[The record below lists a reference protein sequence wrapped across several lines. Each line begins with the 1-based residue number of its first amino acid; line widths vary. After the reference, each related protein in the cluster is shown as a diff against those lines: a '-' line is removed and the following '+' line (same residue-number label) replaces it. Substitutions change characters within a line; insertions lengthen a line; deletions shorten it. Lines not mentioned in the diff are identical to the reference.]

1 MPRYEQLKAKSKG
14 ISYTRR
20 IRSEDKEFNFKK
32 PIIISVSF
40 ILLVSIL
47 FTVIKKYSPMV
58 DIAVKDFF
66 SINHREALTL
76 ETTGSEEENK
86 ISFLDNVP
94 LFNFFI
100 KSNTNETLSIMA
112 YETNSMLETSV
123 NTQNTNSM
131 QNNSTITRE
140 SLSVFFNNNQNNQL
154 NNTKDIEEQKDN
166 NIENTEEQNINNIVN
181 DSYNY
186 IQEMIQQNRG
196 VNNNNNN
203 NNNNN
208 TINENNNLENN
219 NLNNLT
225 EEKNNYLEKVTN
237 SINNKTS
244 DEKIAANN
252 SNISSSIFYDILK
265 PKENTTRDIKT
276 MRPATTTY
284 SSTPPSYMRNNNEPK
299 EKYNTNN
306 YNYYFREDKKEE
318 NNYNSRERIITTS
331 NDGKE
336 NTTQKTP
343 VKNNTQKD
351 YERLADSL
359 VNNNNNNNITKTRND
374 TIEETTSKRD
384 LIINSQTSVMPNNN
398 GIIKNNN
405 DYNRVINDL
414 VNPNNTERVINNN
427 ERIIN
432 NTEKQINN
440 NNNNNNIV
448 REENKIIST
457 KENINKKEII
467 QKAQKD
473 IAKYKTSKANNSVKR
488 DYSNE
493 RNLKNTSNEGVYLVE
508 YDENTGS
515 ITLIFRKR
523 NIENNNSIEE
533 TIKTLLNGA
542 TDEENRD
549 NIISCIPKDTELLD
563 IFVAGDTVY
572 LNFNESFEFNPLGN
586 EGTMLQIYQLVYT
599 ATQFEG
605 IDNVIFLINGNL
617 NETIGAEGA
626 IENMPFT
633 RFE

>member
-20 IRSEDKEFNFKK
+20 TRNEDKEFNFKK

-76 ETTGSEEENK
+76 ETTGSENENK

-112 YETNSMLETSV
+112 YETNSMLETSI
-123 NTQNTNSM
+123 NTNM
-131 QNNSTITRE
+131 LQNNSTITRE
-140 SLSVFFNNNQNNQL
+140 SLSVFFNNNKNNQDA
-154 NNTKDIEEQKDN
+154 NQNYMEEKKN
-166 NIENTEEQNINNIVN
+166 NIENTIEEENQNNIVN

-186 IQEMIQQNRG
+186 IQEMIQQNRNL
-196 VNNNNNN
+196 NNNNP
-203 NNNNN
+203 
-208 TINENNNLENN
+208 INENNNLENN
-219 NLNNLT
+219 NQAA

-237 SINNKTS
+237 SINNKTTQ
-244 DEKIAANN
+244 ENKNTAATNN

-306 YNYYFREDKKEE
+306 YNYYFRGDKKEE
-318 NNYNSRERIITTS
+318 NDYNSRERVINSGNDSVEKTTI
-331 NDGKE
+331 
-336 NTTQKTP
+336 
-343 VKNNTQKD
+343 KNNTQQD

-359 VNNNNNNNITKTRND
+359 VNNNITENKNNIIR
-374 TIEETTSKRD
+374 EETTSKRD
-384 LIINSQTSVMPNNN
+384 LIINSQTSVIPNNN
-398 GIIKNNN
+398 NIIKNNN

-414 VNPNNTERVINNN
+414 VNPNNTDRVINNN

-432 NTEKQINN
+432 NTERQINN
-440 NNNNNNIV
+440 NII
-448 REENKIIST
+448 REENKIINT
-457 KENINKKEII
+457 KENANKKEII

-533 TIKTLLNGA
+533 TIKTLLRGA
-542 TDEENRD
+542 TDNENKN

-563 IFVAGDTVY
+563 IFVEGNTVY

-605 IDNVIFLINGNL
+605 IDNVIFLIDGNL
-617 NETIGAEGA
+617 NETIGAEGS
-626 IENMPFT
+626 IENMPFK

>member
-14 ISYTRR
+14 ISCTRR
-20 IRSEDKEFNFKK
+20 IRNEDKEFNLKK

-47 FTVIKKYSPMV
+47 FTIIKKYSPMV

-123 NTQNTNSM
+123 NTNTT

-140 SLSVFFNNNQNNQL
+140 SLSVFFNNN
-154 NNTKDIEEQKDN
+154 TVEEQEDN
-166 NIENTEEQNINNIVN
+166 IIQSYNTEKQRDNIVN
-181 DSYNY
+181 NSNY
-186 IQEMIQQNRG
+186 IEEMLQQNRG
-196 VNNNNNN
+196 
-203 NNNNN
+203 
-208 TINENNNLENN
+208 LNN
-219 NLNNLT
+219 NLNNDANIS
-225 EEKNNYLEKVTN
+225 EKENSYLEKVTN
-237 SINNKTS
+237 TIKTS
-244 DEKIAANN
+244 MIEEKKTTNNLNNANN

-265 PKENTTRDIKT
+265 PKENTTEDIKT
-276 MRPATTTY
+276 MKPATTTY

-306 YNYYFREDKKEE
+306 YNYYFIEDKKEE
-318 NNYNSRERIITTS
+318 NNYNSRERVITTA
-331 NDGKE
+331 NDYNNDYKQ
-336 NTTQKTP
+336 NTAQKSI
-343 VKNNTQKD
+343 VKNNTQQD
-351 YERLADSL
+351 YDRLADSF
-359 VNNNNNNNITKTRND
+359 VNNNTETKENT
-374 TIEETTSKRD
+374 TKETTSKKD
-384 LIINSQTSVMPNNN
+384 LIINSQTSVIPNNN
-398 GIIKNNN
+398 NITKNNN

-440 NNNNNNIV
+440 NVV

-457 KENINKKEII
+457 KKNIEKKEII
-467 QKAQKD
+467 QKAKKD
-473 IAKYKTSKANNSVKR
+473 IDKYKTSKANNSVKR

-493 RNLKNTSNEGVYLVE
+493 RSLKNINNEGIYLVE

-533 TIKTLLNGA
+533 TIKTLLDGA
-542 TDEENRD
+542 TDDENKN

-563 IFVAGDTVY
+563 VFVEGNTVY

-605 IDNVIFLINGNL
+605 IDNVIFLIDGNL

-626 IENMPFT
+626 IENMPFK

>member
-203 NNNNN
+203 NNN

-359 VNNNNNNNITKTRND
+359 VNNNNNNITKTRND

-398 GIIKNNN
+398 SIIKNNN

>member
-203 NNNNN
+203 N

-219 NLNNLT
+219 NLNN
-225 EEKNNYLEKVTN
+225 
-237 SINNKTS
+237 
-244 DEKIAANN
+244 
-252 SNISSSIFYDILK
+252 F
-265 PKENTTRDIKT
+265 
-276 MRPATTTY
+276 
-284 SSTPPSYMRNNNEPK
+284 
-299 EKYNTNN
+299 
-306 YNYYFREDKKEE
+306 
-318 NNYNSRERIITTS
+318 
-331 NDGKE
+331 
-336 NTTQKTP
+336 
-343 VKNNTQKD
+343 
-351 YERLADSL
+351 
-359 VNNNNNNNITKTRND
+359 
-374 TIEETTSKRD
+374 
-384 LIINSQTSVMPNNN
+384 
-398 GIIKNNN
+398 
-405 DYNRVINDL
+405 
-414 VNPNNTERVINNN
+414 
-427 ERIIN
+427 
-432 NTEKQINN
+432 
-440 NNNNNNIV
+440 
-448 REENKIIST
+448 
-457 KENINKKEII
+457 
-467 QKAQKD
+467 
-473 IAKYKTSKANNSVKR
+473 
-488 DYSNE
+488 
-493 RNLKNTSNEGVYLVE
+493 
-508 YDENTGS
+508 
-515 ITLIFRKR
+515 
-523 NIENNNSIEE
+523 
-533 TIKTLLNGA
+533 
-542 TDEENRD
+542 
-549 NIISCIPKDTELLD
+549 
-563 IFVAGDTVY
+563 
-572 LNFNESFEFNPLGN
+572 
-586 EGTMLQIYQLVYT
+586 
-599 ATQFEG
+599 
-605 IDNVIFLINGNL
+605 
-617 NETIGAEGA
+617 
-626 IENMPFT
+626 
-633 RFE
+633 

>member
-203 NNNNN
+203 NNN

-244 DEKIAANN
+244 DDKIAANN

-359 VNNNNNNNITKTRND
+359 VNNNNNNITKTRND

-432 NTEKQINN
+432 NTEKQINNNN

>member
-76 ETTGSEEENK
+76 ETTGNEEENK

-123 NTQNTNSM
+123 NTQNTNTM

-140 SLSVFFNNNQNNQL
+140 SLSVFFNNNQNNQA
-154 NNTKDIEEQKDN
+154 NNTKNIEEQKDN
-166 NIENTEEQNINNIVN
+166 NIENTEEQNLNNIVN

-186 IQEMIQQNRG
+186 IQDMIQQSRSL
-196 VNNNNNN
+196 
-203 NNNNN
+203 NNN

-219 NLNNLT
+219 NLNNLA

-244 DEKIAANN
+244 SENSNTIANN

-284 SSTPPSYMRNNNEPK
+284 SSTPPSYMRNNNESK

-306 YNYYFREDKKEE
+306 YNYYFRGDRKEE
-318 NNYNSRERIITTS
+318 NNYNSRERVITTS
-331 NDGKE
+331 NDDPK
-336 NTTQKTP
+336 NTAQKTP
-343 VKNNTQKD
+343 IKNNTQKD

-359 VNNNNNNNITKTRND
+359 VNQNNITEKRNNTKT
-374 TIEETTSKRD
+374 EETTSKRD

-440 NNNNNNIV
+440 NVV

-493 RNLKNTSNEGVYLVE
+493 RNLKNTNNEGVYLVE

-515 ITLIFRKR
+515 ITLIFRSR
-523 NIENNNSIEE
+523 NIKNNSSIEE

-563 IFVAGDTVY
+563 IFVEGNTVY

-605 IDNVIFLINGNL
+605 IDNVIFLIDGNL

-626 IENMPFT
+626 IENMPFK

>member
-20 IRSEDKEFNFKK
+20 IRNDDKEFNFKK

-47 FTVIKKYSPMV
+47 FTIIKKYSPMV

-76 ETTGSEEENK
+76 ETTGSENENK

-123 NTQNTNSM
+123 NTNTT

-140 SLSVFFNNNQNNQL
+140 SLSVFFNNNQNSTTNY
-154 NNTKDIEEQKDN
+154 IEEQKDN
-166 NIENTEEQNINNIVN
+166 NIIEEQNNIVN
-181 DSYNY
+181 ESYNY
-186 IQEMIQQNRG
+186 IQEMIQQNRS
-196 VNNNNNN
+196 VNNNNNS
-203 NNNNN
+203 
-208 TINENNNLENN
+208 TIKEDNNLENKN
-219 NLNNLT
+219 NNNI
-225 EEKNNYLEKVTN
+225 EENNNYLEKVTN
-237 SINNKTS
+237 SINNKPTQ
-244 DEKIAANN
+244 ENTIANN

-265 PKENTTRDIKT
+265 PKENTARDIKT

-306 YNYYFREDKKEE
+306 YNYYFRGDKKEE
-318 NNYNSRERIITTS
+318 NNYNSRERVITSGNNS
-331 NDGKE
+331 NNDDKQ
-336 NTTQKTP
+336 NTAKKP
-343 VKNNTQKD
+343 SIKNNSQQD

-359 VNNNNNNNITKTRND
+359 VNNNNITEKRNNTA
-374 TIEETTSKRD
+374 IEEKTISKRD
-384 LIINSQTSVMPNNN
+384 LIVNSQTSVIPNNN
-398 GIIKNNN
+398 NNSIIKNNN

-414 VNPNNTERVINNN
+414 VNPNNTERIINNN
-427 ERIIN
+427 ERTIN
-432 NTEKQINN
+432 NTERQI

-448 REENKIIST
+448 REENKIINT

-493 RNLKNTSNEGVYLVE
+493 RNLKNTNNEGVYLVE

-515 ITLIFRKR
+515 ITLIFRSR
-523 NIENNNSIEE
+523 NIANNNSIED
-533 TIKTLLNGA
+533 TIKTLLDGA
-542 TDEENRD
+542 TDEENKN

-563 IFVAGDTVY
+563 IFVEGNTVY

-605 IDNVIFLINGNL
+605 IDNVIFLIDGNL

-626 IENMPFT
+626 IENMPFK

>member
-20 IRSEDKEFNFKK
+20 TRNEDKEFNFKK

-76 ETTGSEEENK
+76 ETTGSENENK

-112 YETNSMLETSV
+112 YETNSMLETSI
-123 NTQNTNSM
+123 NTNM
-131 QNNSTITRE
+131 LQNNSTITRE
-140 SLSVFFNNNQNNQL
+140 SLSVFFNNNKNNQDA
-154 NNTKDIEEQKDN
+154 NQNYMEEKKN
-166 NIENTEEQNINNIVN
+166 NIENTIEEENQNNIVN

-186 IQEMIQQNRG
+186 IQEMIQQNRNL
-196 VNNNNNN
+196 NNNNP
-203 NNNNN
+203 
-208 TINENNNLENN
+208 INENNNLENK
-219 NLNNLT
+219 T
-225 EEKNNYLEKVTN
+225 QVEEKNYLEKVTN
-237 SINNKTS
+237 SINNKTTQ
-244 DEKIAANN
+244 ENKNTAATNN

-306 YNYYFREDKKEE
+306 YNYYFRGDKKEE
-318 NNYNSRERIITTS
+318 NDYNSRERVINSGNDSVEKTTI
-331 NDGKE
+331 
-336 NTTQKTP
+336 
-343 VKNNTQKD
+343 KNNTQQD

-359 VNNNNNNNITKTRND
+359 VNNNITENKNNIIR
-374 TIEETTSKRD
+374 EETTSKRD
-384 LIINSQTSVMPNNN
+384 LIINSQTSVIPNNN
-398 GIIKNNN
+398 NIIKNNN

-414 VNPNNTERVINNN
+414 VNPNNTDRVINNN

-432 NTEKQINN
+432 NTERQINN
-440 NNNNNNIV
+440 NII
-448 REENKIIST
+448 REENKIINT
-457 KENINKKEII
+457 KENANKKEII

-533 TIKTLLNGA
+533 TIKTLLRGA
-542 TDEENRD
+542 TDNENKN

-563 IFVAGDTVY
+563 IFVEGNTVY

-605 IDNVIFLINGNL
+605 IDNVIFLIDGNL
-617 NETIGAEGA
+617 NETIGAEGS
-626 IENMPFT
+626 IENMPFK

>member
-203 NNNNN
+203 NNN

-359 VNNNNNNNITKTRND
+359 VNNNNNNITKTRND

-398 GIIKNNN
+398 SIIKNNN

-432 NTEKQINN
+432 NTEKQI

-523 NIENNNSIEE
+523 NIENNNSIED

>member
-203 NNNNN
+203 N

-359 VNNNNNNNITKTRND
+359 VNNNNNN
-374 TIEETTSKRD
+374 
-384 LIINSQTSVMPNNN
+384 
-398 GIIKNNN
+398 
-405 DYNRVINDL
+405 
-414 VNPNNTERVINNN
+414 
-427 ERIIN
+427 
-432 NTEKQINN
+432 
-440 NNNNNNIV
+440 IV

-493 RNLKNTSNEGVYLVE
+493 RNLKNTNNEGVYLVE

>member
-86 ISFLDNVP
+86 ISLLDNVP

-196 VNNNNNN
+196 VNNNN

-359 VNNNNNNNITKTRND
+359 VNNNNNNITKTRND

-440 NNNNNNIV
+440 NNNNNIV

-493 RNLKNTSNEGVYLVE
+493 RNLKNTNNEGVYLVE

>member
-203 NNNNN
+203 N

-343 VKNNTQKD
+343 IKNNTQKD

-359 VNNNNNNNITKTRND
+359 VNNNNNNNNITKTRND

-432 NTEKQINN
+432 NTEKQI

-572 LNFNESFEFNPLGN
+572 LNFNESFEFNPIGN

>member
-86 ISFLDNVP
+86 ISLLDNVP

-196 VNNNNNN
+196 VNNN

>member
-440 NNNNNNIV
+440 NNNNNIV

>member
-20 IRSEDKEFNFKK
+20 TRSEDKEFNFKK
-32 PIIISVSF
+32 PIIISVLF

-76 ETTGSEEENK
+76 ETTGSENENK

-123 NTQNTNSM
+123 NTNTT
-131 QNNSTITRE
+131 QNNSTITRD
-140 SLSVFFNNNQNNQL
+140 SLSVFFNNNNQDNNP
-154 NNTKDIEEQKDN
+154 NYIEEQKDN
-166 NIENTEEQNINNIVN
+166 IANAEEQNQNNIVN

-186 IQEMIQQNRG
+186 IQEMIQQNK
-196 VNNNNNN
+196 NLDNDNAK
-203 NNNNN
+203 
-208 TINENNNLENN
+208 NNNLENI
-219 NLNNLT
+219 T
-225 EEKNNYLEKVTN
+225 QVEKKNNYLEKVTN

-244 DEKIAANN
+244 QENKNTAIANN

-265 PKENTTRDIKT
+265 PKENTSRDIKT

-306 YNYYFREDKKEE
+306 YNYYFRGDKKEE
-318 NNYNSRERIITTS
+318 NNYNSRERVITS
-331 NDGKE
+331 GNDSVK
-336 NTTQKTP
+336 KPP
-343 VKNNTQKD
+343 VKNNTQED
-351 YERLADSL
+351 YERLVDSL
-359 VNNNNNNNITKTRND
+359 VNNNNNNNNNNNISETRNN

-384 LIINSQTSVMPNNN
+384 LIANSQTSTMPNNN
-398 GIIKNNN
+398 SIIKNNN

-414 VNPNNTERVINNN
+414 VNPNNTERVIKNN

-432 NTEKQINN
+432 NTERQINN
-440 NNNNNNIV
+440 NVV
-448 REENKIIST
+448 REENKIINT
-457 KENINKKEII
+457 KENIEKKEII

-493 RNLKNTSNEGVYLVE
+493 RSLKNTNNEGVYLVE

-533 TIKTLLNGA
+533 TIKTLLEGA
-542 TDEENRD
+542 TDNENKN

-563 IFVAGDTVY
+563 IFVEGNTVY

-605 IDNVIFLINGNL
+605 IDNVIFLIDGNL

>member
-20 IRSEDKEFNFKK
+20 TRNEDKEFNFKK

-76 ETTGSEEENK
+76 ETTGSENENK

-112 YETNSMLETSV
+112 YETNSMLETSI
-123 NTQNTNSM
+123 NTNM
-131 QNNSTITRE
+131 PQNNSTITRE
-140 SLSVFFNNNQNNQL
+140 SLSVFFNNNQNNQDT
-154 NNTKDIEEQKDN
+154 NQNYMEEKKN
-166 NIENTEEQNINNIVN
+166 NIENTIEEENQNNIVN

-186 IQEMIQQNRG
+186 IQEMIQQNRNL
-196 VNNNNNN
+196 NNNNP
-203 NNNNN
+203 
-208 TINENNNLENN
+208 INENNNLENK
-219 NLNNLT
+219 T
-225 EEKNNYLEKVTN
+225 QVEEKNYLEKVTN

-244 DEKIAANN
+244 QENKNTAAANN

-306 YNYYFREDKKEE
+306 YNYYFRGDKKEE
-318 NNYNSRERIITTS
+318 NNYNSRERVINSGNDSVEKTTI
-331 NDGKE
+331 
-336 NTTQKTP
+336 
-343 VKNNTQKD
+343 KNNTQQD

-359 VNNNNNNNITKTRND
+359 VNNNITENKNNIIR
-374 TIEETTSKRD
+374 EETTSKRD
-384 LIINSQTSVMPNNN
+384 LIINSQTSVIPNNN
-398 GIIKNNN
+398 NIIKNNN

-432 NTEKQINN
+432 NTERQINN
-440 NNNNNNIV
+440 NII
-448 REENKIIST
+448 REENKIINT
-457 KENINKKEII
+457 KENANKKEII

-533 TIKTLLNGA
+533 TIKTLLKGA
-542 TDEENRD
+542 TDNENKN

-563 IFVAGDTVY
+563 IFVEGNTVY

-605 IDNVIFLINGNL
+605 IDNVIFLIDGNL

-626 IENMPFT
+626 IENMPFK

>member
-20 IRSEDKEFNFKK
+20 TRNEDKEFNFKK

-76 ETTGSEEENK
+76 ETTGSENENK

-94 LFNFFI
+94 IFNFFI

-112 YETNSMLETSV
+112 YETNSMLETSI
-123 NTQNTNSM
+123 NTNM
-131 QNNSTITRE
+131 PQNNSTITRE
-140 SLSVFFNNNQNNQL
+140 SLSVFFNNNQNNQDT
-154 NNTKDIEEQKDN
+154 NQNYMEEQKNN
-166 NIENTEEQNINNIVN
+166 NIENTEEQNLNNIVN

-186 IQEMIQQNRG
+186 IQDMIQQSRSL
-196 VNNNNNN
+196 
-203 NNNNN
+203 NNN

-244 DEKIAANN
+244 QENKNTAAANN

-306 YNYYFREDKKEE
+306 YNYYFRGDKKEE
-318 NNYNSRERIITTS
+318 NNYNSRERVITS
-331 NDGKE
+331 RNDSAEK
-336 NTTQKTP
+336 QA
-343 VKNNTQKD
+343 VKNNTQQD

-359 VNNNNNNNITKTRND
+359 VNNNITENKNNIIR
-374 TIEETTSKRD
+374 EETTSKRD
-384 LIINSQTSVMPNNN
+384 LIINSQTSVIPNNN
-398 GIIKNNN
+398 NNSIIKNNN

-427 ERIIN
+427 ERTIN
-432 NTEKQINN
+432 NTERQI
-440 NNNNNNIV
+440 NNNNNIV
-448 REENKIIST
+448 REENKIINT
-457 KENINKKEII
+457 KKNINKKEII

-533 TIKTLLNGA
+533 TIKTLLRGA
-542 TDEENRD
+542 TDNENKN

-563 IFVAGDTVY
+563 IFVEGNTVY

-605 IDNVIFLINGNL
+605 IDNVIFLIDGNL

-626 IENMPFT
+626 IENMPFK

>member
-203 NNNNN
+203 NNN

-359 VNNNNNNNITKTRND
+359 VNNNNNNITKTRND

-432 NTEKQINN
+432 NTEKQI
-440 NNNNNNIV
+440 NNNNNIV

>member
-20 IRSEDKEFNFKK
+20 TRNEDKEFNFKK

-76 ETTGSEEENK
+76 ETTGSENENK

-112 YETNSMLETSV
+112 YETNSMLETSI
-123 NTQNTNSM
+123 NTNM
-131 QNNSTITRE
+131 PQNNSTITRE
-140 SLSVFFNNNQNNQL
+140 SLSVFFNNNKNNQDA
-154 NNTKDIEEQKDN
+154 NQNYMEEKKN
-166 NIENTEEQNINNIVN
+166 NIENTIEEENQNNIVN

-186 IQEMIQQNRG
+186 IQEMIQQNRNL
-196 VNNNNNN
+196 NNNNP
-203 NNNNN
+203 
-208 TINENNNLENN
+208 INENNNLENK
-219 NLNNLT
+219 T
-225 EEKNNYLEKVTN
+225 QVEEKNYLEKVTN
-237 SINNKTS
+237 SINNKTTQ
-244 DEKIAANN
+244 ENKNTAATNN

-306 YNYYFREDKKEE
+306 YNYYFRGDKKEE
-318 NNYNSRERIITTS
+318 NDYNSRERVINSGNDSVEKTTI
-331 NDGKE
+331 
-336 NTTQKTP
+336 
-343 VKNNTQKD
+343 KNNTQQD

-359 VNNNNNNNITKTRND
+359 VNNNITENKNNIIR
-374 TIEETTSKRD
+374 EETTSKRD
-384 LIINSQTSVMPNNN
+384 LIINSQTSVIPNNN
-398 GIIKNNN
+398 NIIKNNN

-414 VNPNNTERVINNN
+414 VNPNNTDRVINNN

-432 NTEKQINN
+432 NTERQINN
-440 NNNNNNIV
+440 NII
-448 REENKIIST
+448 REENKIINT
-457 KENINKKEII
+457 KENANKKEII

-533 TIKTLLNGA
+533 TIKTLLRGA
-542 TDEENRD
+542 TDNENKN

-563 IFVAGDTVY
+563 IFVEGNTVY

-605 IDNVIFLINGNL
+605 IDNVIFLIDGNL
-617 NETIGAEGA
+617 NETIGAEGS
-626 IENMPFT
+626 IENMPFK

>member
-14 ISYTRR
+14 ISCTRR
-20 IRSEDKEFNFKK
+20 IRNEDKEFNLKK

-47 FTVIKKYSPMV
+47 FTIIKKYSPMV

-123 NTQNTNSM
+123 NTNTT

-140 SLSVFFNNNQNNQL
+140 SLSVFFNNN
-154 NNTKDIEEQKDN
+154 TVEEQEDN
-166 NIENTEEQNINNIVN
+166 IIQSYNTEKQRDNIVN
-181 DSYNY
+181 NSNY
-186 IQEMIQQNRG
+186 IEEMLQQNRG
-196 VNNNNNN
+196 
-203 NNNNN
+203 
-208 TINENNNLENN
+208 LNN
-219 NLNNLT
+219 NLNNDANIS
-225 EEKNNYLEKVTN
+225 EKENSYLEKVTN
-237 SINNKTS
+237 TIKTS
-244 DEKIAANN
+244 MIEEKKTTNNLNNANN

-265 PKENTTRDIKT
+265 PKENTTEDIKT
-276 MRPATTTY
+276 MKPATTTY

-306 YNYYFREDKKEE
+306 YNYYFIEDKKEE
-318 NNYNSRERIITTS
+318 NNYNSRERVITTA
-331 NDGKE
+331 NDYNNDYKQ
-336 NTTQKTP
+336 NTAQKSI
-343 VKNNTQKD
+343 VKNNTQQD
-351 YERLADSL
+351 YDRLADSF
-359 VNNNNNNNITKTRND
+359 VNNNTETKENT
-374 TIEETTSKRD
+374 TKETTSKKD
-384 LIINSQTSVMPNNN
+384 LIINSQTSVIPNNN
-398 GIIKNNN
+398 NITKNNN

-440 NNNNNNIV
+440 NVV

-457 KENINKKEII
+457 KKNIEKKEII
-467 QKAQKD
+467 QKAKKD
-473 IAKYKTSKANNSVKR
+473 IDKYKTSKANNSVKR

-493 RNLKNTSNEGVYLVE
+493 RSLKNINNEGIYLVE

-533 TIKTLLNGA
+533 TIKTLLDGA
-542 TDEENRD
+542 TDDENKN

-563 IFVAGDTVY
+563 IFVEGNTVY

-605 IDNVIFLINGNL
+605 IDNVIFLIDGNL

-626 IENMPFT
+626 IENMPFK

>member
-20 IRSEDKEFNFKK
+20 IRNEDKEFNLKK

-47 FTVIKKYSPMV
+47 FTIIKKYSPMV

-123 NTQNTNSM
+123 NTNTT

-140 SLSVFFNNNQNNQL
+140 SLSVFFNNN
-154 NNTKDIEEQKDN
+154 TVEEQEDN
-166 NIENTEEQNINNIVN
+166 IIQSYNTEKQRDNIVN
-181 DSYNY
+181 NSNY
-186 IQEMIQQNRG
+186 IEEMLQQNRG
-196 VNNNNNN
+196 LN
-203 NNNNN
+203 
-208 TINENNNLENN
+208 NN
-219 NLNNLT
+219 NLNNDANIS
-225 EEKNNYLEKVTN
+225 EKENSYLEKVTN
-237 SINNKTS
+237 TIKTS
-244 DEKIAANN
+244 MIEEKKTTNNLNNANN

-265 PKENTTRDIKT
+265 PKENTTEDIKT
-276 MRPATTTY
+276 MKPATTTY

-318 NNYNSRERIITTS
+318 NNYNSRERVITTA
-331 NDGKE
+331 NDYNNDDKQ
-336 NTTQKTP
+336 NTAQKST
-343 VKNNTQKD
+343 VKNNTQQD
-351 YERLADSL
+351 YDRLADSF
-359 VNNNNNNNITKTRND
+359 VNNNTTETKENT
-374 TIEETTSKRD
+374 TKETTSKKD
-384 LIINSQTSVMPNNN
+384 LIINSQTSVIPNNN
-398 GIIKNNN
+398 NITKNNN

-440 NNNNNNIV
+440 NIV

-457 KENINKKEII
+457 KENIEKKEIV
-467 QKAQKD
+467 QKAKKD
-473 IAKYKTSKANNSVKR
+473 IEKYKTSKANNTVKR

-493 RNLKNTSNEGVYLVE
+493 RSLKNTSNEGIYLVE

-533 TIKTLLNGA
+533 TIKTLLDGA
-542 TDEENRD
+542 TDDENKN

-563 IFVAGDTVY
+563 IFVEGDTVY

-605 IDNVIFLINGNL
+605 IDNVIFLIDGNL

-626 IENMPFT
+626 IENMPFK

>member
-20 IRSEDKEFNFKK
+20 TRNEDREFNFKK

-76 ETTGSEEENK
+76 ETTGSENENK

-112 YETNSMLETSV
+112 YETNSMLETSI
-123 NTQNTNSM
+123 NTNM
-131 QNNSTITRE
+131 PQNNSTITRE
-140 SLSVFFNNNQNNQL
+140 SLSVFFNNNQNNQDT
-154 NNTKDIEEQKDN
+154 NQNYMEEKKN
-166 NIENTEEQNINNIVN
+166 NIENTIEEENQNNIVN

-186 IQEMIQQNRG
+186 IQEMIQQNRNL
-196 VNNNNNN
+196 NNNNP
-203 NNNNN
+203 
-208 TINENNNLENN
+208 INENNNLENK
-219 NLNNLT
+219 T
-225 EEKNNYLEKVTN
+225 QVEEKNYLEKVTN
-237 SINNKTS
+237 SINNKTTQ
-244 DEKIAANN
+244 ENKNTAATNN

-306 YNYYFREDKKEE
+306 YNYYFRGDKKEE
-318 NNYNSRERIITTS
+318 NDYNSRERVINSGNDSVEKTTI
-331 NDGKE
+331 
-336 NTTQKTP
+336 
-343 VKNNTQKD
+343 KNNTQQD

-359 VNNNNNNNITKTRND
+359 VNNNITENKNNIIR
-374 TIEETTSKRD
+374 EETTSKRD
-384 LIINSQTSVMPNNN
+384 LIINSQTSVIPNNN
-398 GIIKNNN
+398 NIIKNNN

-414 VNPNNTERVINNN
+414 VNPNNTDRVINNN

-432 NTEKQINN
+432 NTERQINN
-440 NNNNNNIV
+440 NII
-448 REENKIIST
+448 REENKIINT
-457 KENINKKEII
+457 KENANKKEII

-533 TIKTLLNGA
+533 TIKTLLRGA
-542 TDEENRD
+542 TDNENKN

-563 IFVAGDTVY
+563 IFVEGNTVY

-605 IDNVIFLINGNL
+605 IDNVIFLIDGNL
-617 NETIGAEGA
+617 NETIGAEGS
-626 IENMPFT
+626 IENMPFK

>member
-20 IRSEDKEFNFKK
+20 TRNEDKEFNFKK

-76 ETTGSEEENK
+76 ETTGSENENK

-112 YETNSMLETSV
+112 YETNSMLETSI
-123 NTQNTNSM
+123 NTNM
-131 QNNSTITRE
+131 PQNNSTITRE
-140 SLSVFFNNNQNNQL
+140 SLSVFFNNNQNNQDT
-154 NNTKDIEEQKDN
+154 NQNYMEEKKN
-166 NIENTEEQNINNIVN
+166 NIENTIEEENQNNIVN

-186 IQEMIQQNRG
+186 IQEMIQQNRNL
-196 VNNNNNN
+196 NNNKP
-203 NNNNN
+203 
-208 TINENNNLENN
+208 INENNNLENK
-219 NLNNLT
+219 T
-225 EEKNNYLEKVTN
+225 QVEEKNYLEKVTN

-244 DEKIAANN
+244 QENKNTAAANN

-306 YNYYFREDKKEE
+306 YNYYFRGDKKEE
-318 NNYNSRERIITTS
+318 NNYNSRERVINSGNDSVEKTTI
-331 NDGKE
+331 
-336 NTTQKTP
+336 
-343 VKNNTQKD
+343 KNNTQQD

-359 VNNNNNNNITKTRND
+359 VNNNITENKNNIIR
-374 TIEETTSKRD
+374 EETTSKRD
-384 LIINSQTSVMPNNN
+384 LIINSQTSVIPNNN
-398 GIIKNNN
+398 NIIKNNN

-432 NTEKQINN
+432 NTERQINN
-440 NNNNNNIV
+440 NII
-448 REENKIIST
+448 REENKIINT
-457 KENINKKEII
+457 KENANKKEII

-533 TIKTLLNGA
+533 TIKTLLKGA
-542 TDEENRD
+542 TDNENKN

-563 IFVAGDTVY
+563 IFVEGNTVY

-605 IDNVIFLINGNL
+605 IDNVIFLIDGNL

-626 IENMPFT
+626 IENMPFK

>member
-123 NTQNTNSM
+123 NTENTNSM

-196 VNNNNNN
+196 VNNNN

-440 NNNNNNIV
+440 NNNNNIV

>member
-86 ISFLDNVP
+86 ISLLDNVP

-196 VNNNNNN
+196 VNNNN

-359 VNNNNNNNITKTRND
+359 VNNNNNNITKTRND

-432 NTEKQINN
+432 NTEKQINNN